1 MLLSDTVVRNTKPKE
16 KMYRLKDGDGL
27 FLQVDPR
34 GGKYWRLRYFFGGK
48 EKMLSFGTYPEV
60 SLSEAREKRH
70 NVRKLIAQ
78 NHDPAEMKKENKR
91 KAVRDAENTFR
102 AVAKE
107 WHEANKAK
115 WSPAHGAKILRRLEL
130 HVFAPVGSRVVAE
143 IKPSELL
150 EVLRKIE
157 KQGTTEISHR
167 VLQTCNAIFRYS
179 IATGKSDY
187 NPAADLQGALKAHK
201 AHHYPALKTKEI
213 PEFLRRLN
221 NVQTTPMNK
230 LAIRLLLLTFVRQGE
245 LRQAQWKDID
255 FEAEQWRLPP
265 ETTKMRDEHIVP
277 LSKQALAILRELQ
290 EISGTSIYL
299 FPSQNRQK
307 NPIMSEN
314 TIGSILKK
322 KMGYKGQMVGHGFRA
337 LASTSLNEMGFSAD
351 VIERQLAH
359 AERNKVRAA
368 YNRAQYLPERQKM
381 MQWWGDYI
389 ENAMRSG
396 EVVVRDFGKRTAS

>member
-1 MLLSDTVVRNTKPKE
+1 MQLSDITVRNAKPKE

-27 FLQVDPR
+27 FLQVDPK
-34 GGKYWRLRYFFGGK
+34 GGKYWRLRYFFMSK
-48 EKMLSFGTYPEV
+48 EKMLALGTYPEV
-60 SLSEAREKRH
+60 SLSEARAKRH
-70 NVRKLIAQ
+70 EARRLLAQ
-78 NHDPAEMKKENKR
+78 NSDPAEHKKETKR
-91 KAVRDAENTFR
+91 QAVRNAENNFR
-102 AVAKE
+102 AVAEE
-107 WHEANKAK
+107 WHETNKAK
-115 WSPAHGAKILRRLEL
+115 WSPDHGAKILRRLEL
-130 HVFAPVGSRVVAE
+130 HVFSALGNRAVAD

-150 EVLRKIE
+150 ETLRKIE

-167 VLQTCNAIFRYS
+167 VLQTCAAIFRYC
-179 IATGKSDY
+179 IATGKIEY

-201 AHHYPALKTKEI
+201 ANHYPALQTKEI
-213 PEFLRRLN
+213 PEFLRRLEAL
-221 NVQTTPMNK
+221 QTTPLNK
-230 LAIRLLLLTFVRQGE
+230 LAIRLLLITFVRQGE

-255 FEAEQWRLPP
+255 FKAEQWRLPP

-277 LSKQALAILRELQ
+277 LSKQAIALLIEIQ
-290 EISGTSIYL
+290 KISGGSPYL

-314 TIGSILKK
+314 TIGGILKK

-368 YNRAQYLPERQKM
+368 YNRAQYLPERKRM
-381 MQWWGDYI
+381 MQHWADYI
-389 ENAMRSG
+389 DNAATGSNVLIG
-396 EVVVRDFGKRTAS
+396 NFSHTAS